1 MIADPHI
8 HDPTI
13 KYFRGDYLVRPI
25 DAPRVEATDDELTAR
40 SVAPGGSLGRD
51 LPSDPS

>member
-1 MIADPHI
+1 MADLHI